1 VPGSLRFRA
10 ERVLPRHNGIGEHN
24 GPRALRLAAVALH
37 TVCCLALCGACFP
50 ASTVAA
56 QQADKPTTQ
65 QTPQP
70 LATFAAQRVS
80 VMPVQFFRADSAAPV
95 RAPDWAR
102 VRKELDDSLGAAIA
116 ERGIGRKWAY
126 AADIDRMARRNAT
139 YANDPYALGAGGLRG
154 RALKPEDKLSP
165 VLVGN
170 LRALIALGDSRFA
183 LIPVELSFARS
194 GAESRATLRLVLV
207 DGRAGQVVWAGDV
220 AGDAGAAFSAA
231 GVGALAQR
239 VADLVAGR

>member
-1 VPGSLRFRA
+1 ML
-10 ERVLPRHNGIGEHN
+10 
-24 GPRALRLAAVALH
+24 
-37 TVCCLALCGACFP
+37 CLALSLAICP
-50 ASTVAA
+50 ALALTA
-56 QQADKPTTQ
+56 QQAGKPGAQ
-65 QTPQP
+65 QAAQP
-70 LATFAAQRVS
+70 LAAFAAQRVS
-80 VMPVQFFRADSAAPV
+80 VMPVQLLRADTTAPV
-95 RAPDWAR
+95 HGPDWAR

-139 YANDPYALGAGGLRG
+139 YASDPYSLGTGGLRE
-154 RALKPEDKLSP
+154 RLLKPEDKLSA

-170 LRALIALGDSRFA
+170 LRTLIALGDSRFA

-220 AGDAGAAFSAA
+220 VGEPGAAFGAA
-231 GVGALAQR
+231 SVGALAQR